1 MFKVKKMDCFI
12 FTLNIQMGVNS
23 DICKH
28 RQVYSVVCIYFRFN
42 QD

>member
-1 MFKVKKMDCFI
+1 
-12 FTLNIQMGVNS
+12 MGVNS

-28 RQVYSVVCIYFRFN
+28 RQEENFSDKKPPLSVYSVVCIYFRFN